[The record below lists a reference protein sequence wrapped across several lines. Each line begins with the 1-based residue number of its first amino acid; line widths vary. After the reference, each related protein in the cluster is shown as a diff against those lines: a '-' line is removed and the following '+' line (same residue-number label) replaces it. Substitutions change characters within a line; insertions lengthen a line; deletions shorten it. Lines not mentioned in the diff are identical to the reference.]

1 MLPYIKM
8 NKKIDIL
15 IIVINIFFFSY
26 YSIQLLVFTDE
37 FAQENLGFFN
47 HAVAGLSEIIGIIFI
62 TFVIGL
68 IIILFRNIEKQ
79 LPIFLSILIFQ
90 LACSINFWRYVFT
103 NSPGETNIEII
114 TTNAYLFSIITL
126 STSIL
131 ILRNYYKL

>member
-1 MLPYIKM
+1 MT
-8 NKKIDIL
+8 KKIDIL
-15 IIVINIFFFSY
+15 IIIMNIFFFSY

-103 NSPGETNIEII
+103 NSPGETNLEII

-126 STSIL
+126 FTSIL

>member
-15 IIVINIFFFSY
+15 IIVLNIFFFSY

-37 FAQENLGFFN
+37 FAQANLGFFN

-126 STSIL
+126 FTSIF
-131 ILRNYYKL
+131 ILRNYYRL

>member
-1 MLPYIKM
+1 M
-8 NKKIDIL
+8 NKKIDKM
-15 IIVINIFFFSY
+15 IIIMNIFFFSY

-37 FAQENLGFFN
+37 FAQANLGFFN

-126 STSIL
+126 FTSIL

>member
-37 FAQENLGFFN
+37 FAQANLGFFN

-103 NSPGETNIEII
+103 NSPGETNLEII

-126 STSIL
+126 FTSIL

>member
-1 MLPYIKM
+1 M

-15 IIVINIFFFSY
+15 IIIMNIFFFSY

-37 FAQENLGFFN
+37 FAQANLGFFN

-126 STSIL
+126 FTSIL

>member
-1 MLPYIKM
+1 M

-15 IIVINIFFFSY
+15 IIVINIFFFTY

-37 FAQENLGFFN
+37 FAQANLGFFN

-103 NSPGETNIEII
+103 NSSGETSIEII

-126 STSIL
+126 FTGIF

>member
-1 MLPYIKM
+1 M

-37 FAQENLGFFN
+37 FAQANLGFFN

-68 IIILFRNIEKQ
+68 IIILFKNIEKQ

-126 STSIL
+126 FTSIL
-131 ILRNYYKL
+131 ILRNYYRL

>member
-1 MLPYIKM
+1 M

-15 IIVINIFFFSY
+15 IIIMNIFFFSY

-37 FAQENLGFFN
+37 FAQANLGFFN

-126 STSIL
+126 FTGIL
-131 ILRNYYKL
+131 ILRNYNRL

>member
-1 MLPYIKM
+1 M

-37 FAQENLGFFN
+37 FAQANLGFFN

-126 STSIL
+126 FTSIL
-131 ILRNYYKL
+131 ILRNYYRL

>member
-1 MLPYIKM
+1 M

-103 NSPGETNIEII
+103 NSPGETNLEII

-126 STSIL
+126 FTSIL

>member
-1 MLPYIKM
+1 MY
-8 NKKIDIL
+8 KKIDIL
-15 IIVINIFFFSY
+15 IILMNIFFFSY

-37 FAQENLGFFN
+37 FAQANLGFFN

-62 TFVIGL
+62 TFVLGL
-68 IIILFRNIEKQ
+68 IIILLRNIEKQ

-126 STSIL
+126 FTSIL
-131 ILRNYYKL
+131 ILRNYYRL

>member
-37 FAQENLGFFN
+37 FAQANLGFFN

-126 STSIL
+126 FTGIF
-131 ILRNYYKL
+131 IIRNYYKL

>member
-1 MLPYIKM
+1 M

-37 FAQENLGFFN
+37 FAKENLGFFN

-114 TTNAYLFSIITL
+114 TTNAFLFSIITL
-126 STSIL
+126 FTGIL
-131 ILRNYYKL
+131 ILRNYYRL

>member
-1 MLPYIKM
+1 M

-126 STSIL
+126 FTSIL
-131 ILRNYYKL
+131 ILRNYYRL

>member
-1 MLPYIKM
+1 M

-68 IIILFRNIEKQ
+68 IIIIFRNIERQ

-126 STSIL
+126 FTSIF
-131 ILRNYYKL
+131 ILRNYYRL